1 MLHKQDEQLLFYP
14 KYFALHFMFM
24 TPIHV
29 SLLARFFFTGLE
41 GWLSSGFSIGEN
53 TQGEKSY
60 NTIRD
65 SL

>member
-1 MLHKQDEQLLFYP
+1 MLHKQLFYP
-14 KYFALHFMFM
+14 KYFAYNFMFM
-24 TPIHV
+24 TPTHV